1 MSSAPGAMETASTPM
16 DTALLVSITVLQGLT
31 FLKAVSVLVKYA
43 NEVWSTTSACK
54 SCRSFC
60 KWIGQLLCP
69 AQNQKVIEKF
79 HAAQCT
85 MLIRALQVTMAM
97 ACLRYVFAQ
106 HFLFAGLRPPVQDLD
121 MALVVVHVIGLFLTE
136 FPALVTPRSLDLWY
150 MLLQGLLVA
159 PFFYVNLPPNAIALS
174 NWTFVLRVM
183 FGISARRGYL
193 AVLVNAVVSLQVM
206 RIVGYSFTNQFFTG
220 EVTKLTF
227 YILLVFAVRRLI
239 FRDSKASVELKS
251 RSIELEAVSALLRG
265 FCDAVV
271 EVDQS
276 LHITENSNQLLT
288 LLLRSSNQACLAGKD
303 FIELFC
309 SDDQQQ
315 VRECLTKFSETHT
328 HALNARLLDADGNH
342 VKIELLHIRFLSAT
356 GDLHR
361 LVGVR
366 EFQDMQ
372 DMNTYLP
379 QSSPVHYYT
388 ETTIGEEHMPGS
400 PSLLFDIGSFLILEA
415 NHALH
420 TLIAKCTGVS
430 MKLSAMKISDLSP
443 DLNFAKLSL
452 QIQDLVNSQAYESM
466 ENVTVEMDLGEVVL
480 FGSMQVLARVSVQ
493 YEPMLENL
501 VGTLFLSPTGIP
513 ALTKANIDLLQKD
526 NVHNVHGNPRSQ
538 RRVSG
543 RSQRSHRSRSSHS
556 SAGGGSGSGY
566 ILDLHRTIAL

>member
-1 MSSAPGAMETASTPM
+1 M

-31 FLKAVSVLVKYA
+31 FLKAVSVLLKYA

-54 SCRSFC
+54 SCSSFC

-69 AQNQKVIEKF
+69 PQNQKVIDKF
-79 HAAQCT
+79 HAAQCS
-85 MLIRALQVTMAM
+85 MLIRTLQVTMAM
-97 ACLRYVFAQ
+97 ACLRFVFAQ
-106 HFLFAGLRPPVQDLD
+106 HFLFAGLRPPVHALD
-121 MALVVVHVIGLFLTE
+121 MALVAVHVIGLFLTQ

-159 PFFYVNLPPNAIALS
+159 PFFYVNLPPNVIALA

-227 YILLVFAVRRLI
+227 YILAVFSIRRLI

-288 LLLRSSNQACLAGKD
+288 LLLRSNNQACLAGKD

-315 VRECLTKFSETHT
+315 VRECLTKFSDTHT

-372 DMNTYLP
+372 DMNPFLP
-379 QSSPVHYYT
+379 QSSRVPYET

-415 NHALH
+415 NHALR

-430 MKLSAMKISDLSP
+430 MKLSEMNISDLSP
-443 DLNFAKLSL
+443 ELKFAKLSL
-452 QIQDLVNSQAYESM
+452 QIQDLVNSQACESM
-466 ENVTVEMDLGEVVL
+466 ENVTAEMDLGELVL
-480 FGSMQVLARVSVQ
+480 LGRMQVLARVSVQ
-493 YEPMLENL
+493 YDPLLENL

-513 ALTKANIDLLQKD
+513 ALTKANIDQLQND
-526 NVHNVHGNPRSQ
+526 VHGNPRT

-543 RSQRSHRSRSSHS
+543 RSQRSHRSRSSQR
-556 SAGGGSGSGY
+556 SAGGKSGSGSGC
-566 ILDLHRTIAL
+566 ILDLHRTIPL

>member
-1 MSSAPGAMETASTPM
+1 MLSCVLNPCQRRSATLVCCNSVSPEIHHQGTVGLCYASGHNGN
-16 DTALLVSITVLQGLT
+16 GL
-31 FLKAVSVLVKYA
+31 FAI
-43 NEVWSTTSACK
+43 
-54 SCRSFC
+54 R
-60 KWIGQLLCP
+60 LCP
-69 AQNQKVIEKF
+69 A
-79 HAAQCT
+79 
-85 MLIRALQVTMAM
+85 
-97 ACLRYVFAQ
+97 
-106 HFLFAGLRPPVQDLD
+106 FLVCWLRPPVQDLD
-121 MALVVVHVIGLFLTE
+121 MALVVVHVIGLFLTQ

-159 PFFYVNLPPNAIALS
+159 PFFFVNLPPNAIALS

-288 LLLRSSNQACLAGKD
+288 LLLRSSNQACLSGKD

-315 VRECLTKFSETHT
+315 VRECLTKFSDTHT

-361 LVGVR
+361 NLADESR
-366 EFQDMQ
+366 CHSCER
-372 DMNTYLP
+372 
-379 QSSPVHYYT
+379 
-388 ETTIGEEHMPGS
+388 
-400 PSLLFDIGSFLILEA
+400 SFLLCHCI
-415 NHALH
+415 
-420 TLIAKCTGVS
+420 
-430 MKLSAMKISDLSP
+430 
-443 DLNFAKLSL
+443 
-452 QIQDLVNSQAYESM
+452 
-466 ENVTVEMDLGEVVL
+466 
-480 FGSMQVLARVSVQ
+480 
-493 YEPMLENL
+493 
-501 VGTLFLSPTGIP
+501 
-513 ALTKANIDLLQKD
+513 
-526 NVHNVHGNPRSQ
+526 
-538 RRVSG
+538 
-543 RSQRSHRSRSSHS
+543 
-556 SAGGGSGSGY
+556 
-566 ILDLHRTIAL
+566 